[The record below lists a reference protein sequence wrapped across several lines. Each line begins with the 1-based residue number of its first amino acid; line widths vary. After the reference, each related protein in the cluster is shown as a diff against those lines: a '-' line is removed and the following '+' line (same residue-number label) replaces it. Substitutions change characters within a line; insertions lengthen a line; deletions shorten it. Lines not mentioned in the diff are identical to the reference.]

1 MHAKGHEHVAL
12 ITDCMCAGG
21 MPDGDYFLGEL
32 PVVVAGGTARL
43 KDGGSL
49 AGSILNMKD
58 AVKNVY
64 EWGIATKAEAVYM
77 ATQAPAEA
85 NDISSTPT
93 CPSSRP
99 ISAARASTR
108 RKLHVRTS

>member
-1 MHAKGHEHVAL
+1 
-12 ITDCMCAGG
+12 MCAGG

-85 NDISSTPT
+85 NDIADECGSI
-93 CPSSRP
+93 RP
-99 ISAARASTR
+99 GRNADFVVLTGDLTLVETYLGGESVYKA
-108 RKLHVRTS
+108 